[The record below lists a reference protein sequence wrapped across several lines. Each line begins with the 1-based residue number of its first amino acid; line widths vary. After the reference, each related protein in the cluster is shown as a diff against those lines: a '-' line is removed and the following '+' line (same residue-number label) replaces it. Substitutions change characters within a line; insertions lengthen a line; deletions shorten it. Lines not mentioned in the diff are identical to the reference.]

1 MTARTVLST
10 QALLSQ
16 MTPSEVIF
24 AFADRFLPFTTEKRM
39 FTRATIT
46 AERYVSSPEL
56 GALMAEVAVAAL
68 VDGGDVVVVERET
81 RVLVWQR
88 RQVVLQLS
96 AAGLAGSRWPAESP
110 EGRLLDWLRAR
121 RGNEA
126 PLLREVFAEAL
137 IVEQSAGALYAPLN
151 VAERSLARTGLTL
164 VEANVSL
171 LVFRSESVT
180 VDQRQAS
187 ELANAGEDEVSARLA
202 CRRALSA
209 GDQERIRAAWLAAA
223 AQMSRSGY

>member
-10 QALLSQ
+10 QALLAQ
-16 MTPSEVIF
+16 MTPSEVTF
-24 AFADRFLPFTTEKRM
+24 AFADRILPFTTEKRM

-46 AERYVSSPEL
+46 ASRFVSSPDL

-68 VDGGDVVVVERET
+68 IDGGDAVLIERET
-81 RVLVWQR
+81 RVLVWKR
-88 RQVVLQLS
+88 RQVALQLS
-96 AAGLAGSRWPAESP
+96 AAGLAGNRWPAESP
-110 EGRLLDWLRAR
+110 EGRLLDWLRSR
-121 RGNEA
+121 RWDEA
-126 PLLREVFAEAL
+126 PRLRDVFAEGL
-137 IVEQSAGALYAPLN
+137 IVEQSAGAPYAPLH

-171 LVFRSESVT
+171 LVFRSESVA

-187 ELANAGEDEVSARLA
+187 ELATAREDEVSARLA

-209 GDQERIRAAWLAAA
+209 RDQERIRAAWLAAA

>member
-10 QALLSQ
+10 QALLGQ

-24 AFADRFLPFTTEKRM
+24 AFADRFLPFTTENRM
-39 FTRATIT
+39 FTQATIT
-46 AERYVSSPEL
+46 AGRFVSAPEL

-68 VDGGDVVVVERET
+68 IDGGDAVLIERET
-81 RVLVWQR
+81 RVLVWKR
-88 RQVVLQLS
+88 RVVALQLS
-96 AAGLAGSRWPAESP
+96 AAGLTGNRWPAETP
-110 EGRLLDWLRAR
+110 EGRMVEWLRAR
-121 RGNEA
+121 RRNEA
-126 PLLREVFAEAL
+126 PLLREVFAEGL
-137 IVEQSAGALYAPLN
+137 IVEQSAGAHYAPLR

-171 LVFRSESVT
+171 FVFRSESVA

-187 ELANAGEDEVSARLA
+187 ELATAREDEVSARLA

-209 GDQERIRAAWLAAA
+209 RDRERIRAAWLAAA
-223 AQMSRSGY
+223 TQMSRSGY